1 MKQALAY
8 VQKARE
14 RGLYRN
20 CFPVNIRSKFN
31 STASIVGVSSTD
43 PSNHSFGD
51 NFDWVSCTQLSYSLR
66 HYLL

>member
-20 CFPVNIRSKFN
+20 CFPVNVRSKFN

-51 NFDWVSCTQLSYSLR
+51 ILIGSPAHN
-66 HYLL
+66 YLIPYVIIF